1 MTNINDLMNEVV
13 SCKKC
18 GKATLYGE
26 LIWLEGNCMCPRCY
40 QAERARKDKEE
51 ELLMSYPKIRKLDG
65 VYFRVQRNGKW
76 VNVCFTDLTE
86 EEQETKIGKWD
97 NDQLQRLALILAT
110 RLRAVGDQFNLCR
123 EEE

>member
-1 MTNINDLMNEVV
+1 
-13 SCKKC
+13 
-18 GKATLYGE
+18 
-26 LIWLEGNCMCPRCY
+26 
-40 QAERARKDKEE
+40 
-51 ELLMSYPKIRKLDG
+51 MSYPKIRKLDG